1 MLKTLSNWKFRNL
14 IVGAVA
20 LATVFGLK
28 PAEAQQTLKIG
39 GIGTLTGAGSGWGLA
54 IQRGTQLAIDEVIR
68 KGGLKAGGITYKP
81 ELIMYDDAYTGQGG
95 KTAMER
101 LLYQDK
107 VSFVMGPIG
116 SPPVLGAVAA
126 LDDARTNQNT
136 TAVLLNDGASLE
148 ILKNRFGAP
157 FNFLICNTNR
167 EYAPAAVKWYKEN
180 TPGLKKVAVLAPN
193 DAVGQTVAPVLIQAY
208 KDIGVDVWFEM
219 FDRGTKEFTP
229 LMTRMVSAGV
239 DALDLDNN
247 APGDAGLL
255 YRQARQAGF
264 RGKIWQTGGPAVEE
278 IMGVVGRLSEGFL
291 SYDLYDFKS
300 DKAKPLVEAY
310 EKRYGKGIIN
320 AFTPIMYNGAK
331 MLFAAIE
338 KSASIDPKAVR
349 DTIEGMNGYDLGVFG
364 PIKWAGKSIYGV
376 DHQLKLPFL
385 IVEIKDG
392 KIVTRAVVEP

>member
-1 MLKTLSNWKFRNL
+1 MLKARSCWKGRL
-14 IVGAVA
+14 AIVAAVVVG
-20 LATVFGLK
+20 TVFGLV

-39 GIGTLTGAGSGWGLA
+39 GIGTLTGAGSAWGLA
-54 IQRGTQLAIDEVIR
+54 IQRGTQIAIDEVMA
-68 KGGLKAGGITYKP
+68 KGGLKAGNVTYKP

-107 VSFVMGPIG
+107 VSFIVGPIG
-116 SPPVLGAVAA
+116 SPPTLGAVGA
-126 LDDARTNQNT
+126 LDEARTNQNI
-136 TAVLLNDGASLE
+136 TALLLSDGASLE
-148 ILKNRFGAP
+148 ILKNRSGAL

-167 EYAPAAVKWYKEN
+167 EYGPAAVKWFKDN
-180 TPGLKKVAVLAPN
+180 TPGLKKVAILAPN
-193 DAVGQTVAPVLIQAY
+193 DAVGQTVVPVLIQAY
-208 KDIGVDVWFEM
+208 KDIGIDVWFEM
-219 FDRGTKEFTP
+219 FERGTKEFTP
-229 LMTRMVSAGV
+229 LMTRMISAGV

-310 EKRYGKGIIN
+310 EKKYGKGIIN

-331 MLFAAIE
+331 ILFAAIE
-338 KSASIDPKAVR
+338 KSGSVDPKTVR
-349 DTIEGMNGYDLGVFG
+349 DTIEGMNGYNPGVFG
-364 PIKWAGKSIYGV
+364 PMKWAGKSIYGV

-385 IVEIKDG
+385 IVEVKDG

>member
-1 MLKTLSNWKFRNL
+1 MSKINDWRTS
-14 IVGAVA
+14 G
-20 LATVFGLK
+20 LATVAAITLAIMLGAV
-28 PAEAQQTLKIG
+28 PADAQQTLKIG

-54 IQRGTQLAIDEVIR
+54 VQRGTQIAIDEIMA
-68 KGGLKAGGITYKP
+68 KGGLKAGSATYKP

-107 VSFVMGPIG
+107 VSFILGPIG
-116 SPPVLGAVAA
+116 SPPTLGAVGA
-126 LDDARTNQNT
+126 LDEARTNQNI
-136 TAVLLNDGASLE
+136 TALLLSDGAALE

-157 FNFLICNTNR
+157 FNFMIANTNR
-167 EYAPAAVKWYKEN
+167 EYAPATVKWWKEN
-180 TPGLKKVAVLAPN
+180 NPNLKKVAILAPN
-193 DAVGQTVAPVLIQAY
+193 DAVGQVVVPVLIQAY
-208 KDIGVDVWFEM
+208 KDHGIEVWFEM
-219 FDRGTKEFTP
+219 FERGTKEFTP
-229 LMTRMVSAGV
+229 LLTRMISAGV

-300 DKAKPLVEAY
+300 DRAKPLVDAY

-320 AFTPIMYNGAK
+320 AFTPIMYNAAK
-331 MLFAAIE
+331 ILFAAIE
-338 KSASIDPKAVR
+338 KSGSVDPKRVR
-349 DTIEGMNGYDLGVFG
+349 DTLEGMNGYDPGVFG
-364 PIKWAGKSIYGV
+364 PIKWAGKGIYGV

-385 IVEIKDG
+385 IVEIKEG
-392 KIVTRAVVEP
+392 KIVTRAVVTP